1 MAQHPRMVRLQ
12 KTKDYVDTLAAC
24 MGLKD
29 WVFSVHEG
37 VDDPDSLA
45 DCLVTKGMR
54 HASIG
59 FSHEFW
65 DKAPDVQRL
74 YVTHEL
80 VHCHVAW
87 MEHVVEDACKPHLPP
102 AALVALLDLHTTQ
115 NELATDAISSAW
127 SKTLPLPPKGMR

>member
-1 MAQHPRMVRLQ
+1 MKKHPRQARLEV
-12 KTKDYVDTLAAC
+12 THGYVLAMASV
-24 MGLKD
+24 MGLRD
-29 WVFSVHEG
+29 WEFSVHEG
-37 VDDPDSLA
+37 VEHARNMA
-45 DCLVTKGMR
+45 DCVVTKGMR

-74 YVTHEL
+74 YVAHEL
-80 VHCHVAW
+80 THCHVAW